1 MAHTRTGIKATEDL
15 LRGAAD
21 TEGATHRLAL
31 FLAIPDDRVR
41 ERPIETLVE
50 ALSRFPRQGP
60 LRRDRDRSVIE
71 AIRILARELPA
82 TAPRKNQILIR
93 LSELSRQAVREN
105 WPRDL
110 WLKR

>member
-1 MAHTRTGIKATEDL
+1 MTHSKGRHTATEEL

-21 TEGATHRLAL
+21 SERATHRLAL
-31 FLAIPDDRVR
+31 FLGIPDDQVR
-41 ERPIETLVE
+41 ERPSE
-50 ALSRFPRQGP
+50 ALVTALARFPRSGP

-93 LSELSRQAVREN
+93 LSELSRQATRDN
-105 WPRDL
+105 WPADV